1 MRPAP
6 LSVLI
11 VADRSALLVTMVE
24 VDGDLVVIGRVSTAA
39 AANSSVEISRPAV
52 VLLELALPGGASQDV
67 IEQVMNLWPTPILGL
82 LPAHAGRGSALT
94 ADALVAGALDVLPL
108 PTHPSADQGAEL
120 RETLRR
126 LSKVRPIR
134 HLRGGRRGRPLPG
147 LLPVVAIAASTGGPT
162 ALANILAGLDG
173 LPAAVLIV
181 QHLHPEFTGG
191 LLDWMCRVSPLPVGF
206 ARQGEIL
213 EAGRVYLAPAHT
225 HLRLAGQARLV
236 LDPEPPATHRPSAN
250 VLFRS
255 VAEYAGPAAVGVV
268 LTGMGEDGAEGL
280 LAIRRAGG
288 HTVAQDQ
295 ASSAVF
301 GMPKAAQRLG
311 AAVEVRPLA
320 DIAAAVR
327 LAVRAR
333 SAAVR

>member
-6 LSVLI
+6 LSVLV
-11 VADRSALLVTMVE
+11 VAGRSIPLVTLVE
-24 VDGDLVVIGRVSTAA
+24 LDGDLVVIGRVSTAA
-39 AANSSVEISRPAV
+39 AANSAVEMCRPAV
-52 VLLELALPGGASQDV
+52 VLLELALPGGASQEV
-67 IEQVMNLWPTPILGL
+67 IEHVMNLWPTPILGL
-82 LPAHAGRGSALT
+82 VPRHVGRGSALT
-94 ADALVAGALDVLPL
+94 AAALVAGALDVLPM
-108 PTHPSADQGAEL
+108 PAPRSADQGAEL

-134 HLRGGRRGRPLPG
+134 HLRGGRRGRPVPA

-162 ALANILAGLDG
+162 ALANLLAGFAG

-191 LLDWMCRVSPLPVGF
+191 LLDWMRRVSPLPVGL

-213 EAGRVYLAPAHT
+213 EAGRVYLAPPHT

-236 LDPEPPATHRPSAN
+236 LDPEPPATHRPSAD
-250 VLFRS
+250 VLFHS

-295 ASSAVF
+295 ESSVVF
-301 GMPKAAQRLG
+301 GMPKAAERLG
-311 AAVEVRPLA
+311 AAIEVRPLVE
-320 DIAAAVR
+320 IAAAVR